1 MIFTC
6 ALTEFLNL
14 NVCCEHSG
22 MWYKVACFSSS
33 VILVVATLLQF
44 VVLFKPLL
52 VVSFSCLEYLVFHNN
67 CFPCDQCWY
76 FKFLYLHVG
85 SLHIHFFIVL
95 TEDNDPSKSS
105 VSSGAA
111 LDAIL
116 LRLPTCVNKDFIDE
130 VSRTIVWKLPSGF
143 CGNFMRIRRIS
154 LEKRKIALQ
163 RIMYQWNSVK
173 GWFCQDKREEYII
186 V

>member
-1 MIFTC
+1 MCVVST
-6 ALTEFLNL
+6 
-14 NVCCEHSG
+14 
-22 MWYKVACFSSS
+22 VACDTQLRVFP
-33 VILVVATLLQF
+33 LVWFWLLQLCCNLLF
-44 VVLFKPLL
+44 CLNRWLFKPL
-52 VVSFSCLEYLVFHNN
+52 VVSFSCLEYLVFQNN

-130 VSRTIVWKLPSGF
+130 VSRRIVWKLPSGF
-143 CGNFMRIRRIS
+143 CANFMRIRRIS

-163 RIMYQWNSVK
+163 GIMYQWNSVK
-173 GWFCQDKREEYII
+173 VWFCQDKREEYII